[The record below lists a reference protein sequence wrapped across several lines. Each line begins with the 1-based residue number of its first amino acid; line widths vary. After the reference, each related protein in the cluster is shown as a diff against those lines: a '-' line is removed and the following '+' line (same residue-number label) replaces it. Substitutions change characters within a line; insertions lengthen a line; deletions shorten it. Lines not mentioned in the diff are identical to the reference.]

1 MISDPTL
8 LPFVVNATCGDE
20 VKTPF
25 TSLSALNC
33 KCPAVSILP
42 CTCLPTSGSTTS
54 LTISCAAQGLTDSEM
69 EAIVTN
75 IDPTTP
81 LDTFDLGS
89 NKLTRIPKGLP
100 QFTQLVNL
108 VVSSNSIA
116 AIESGDLSVTGPVK
130 TLDLSSNLI
139 AAIADASLP
148 GAN

>member
-1 MISDPTL
+1 
-8 LPFVVNATCGDE
+8 
-20 VKTPF
+20 
-25 TSLSALNC
+25 
-33 KCPAVSILP
+33 
-42 CTCLPTSGSTTS
+42 
-54 LTISCAAQGLTDSEM
+54 M

-108 VVSSNSIA
+108 VVSSNSIT
-116 AIESGDLSVTGPVK
+116 AIESGDLSVTGSVK

-139 AAIADASLP
+139 ASIADASLP